1 MTFEDI
7 VIFTAE
13 HLHFIVVAIA
23 GFVFLGYRFRNLQKQ
38 IVLTAIISGVLALG
52 IDKLLNQLID
62 SPRPFVVDGIVPLFS
77 HVADN
82 GFPSE
87 HTLFATVIAGIVF
100 LYQRKIGSLLLLFA
114 LLIGIAR
121 IFAGVHHLKD
131 VLGGIFIA
139 VLAVYVAQQIVSK
152 IVTSQ
157 SD

>member
-13 HLHFIVVAIA
+13 YLHLIIAVIA
-23 GFVFLGYRFRNLQKQ
+23 GFVFLGYRSRDLQKQ
-38 IVLTAIISGVLALG
+38 IVLTIIISGVLALG

-87 HTLFATVIAGIVF
+87 HTLFATAIAGIVF

-139 VLAVYVAQQIVSK
+139 VLAVYLAQKIVSK

-157 SD
+157 LD

>member
-1 MTFEDI
+1 MTSDLV
-7 VIFTAE
+7 VIFLAE
-13 HLHFIVVAIA
+13 YLHLIVAIIA
-23 GFVFLGYRFRNLQKQ
+23 GFVFWGYRSRDLQKQ
-38 IVLTAIISGVLALG
+38 IVLTTIISAVLALG
-52 IDKLLNQLID
+52 IDKLLNQLIE

-100 LYQRKIGSLLLLFA
+100 LYQKYTGSLLLLFA

-139 VLAVYVAQQIVSK
+139 VLAVYVAHKIVSK